1 MLDMD
6 FVTPVPLT
14 LITCTRCHNTGL
26 FQGKKCGECHGI
38 GFGRMVRGKFLYF
51 GEIFTRTALKF
62 RKAKKRLYYFEVI
75 VGIIFILFFFGVFFR
90 DVHQNDLVAD
100 LFSPSFWG
108 AGFGNIVVFFWLGC
122 LALLWLLY
130 RVKSAKITS
139 EEVEKQGFVEEK
151 NALENAWNS
160 GAIENFDA
168 VSHIPHKKRKNI
180 ELSFTAEAQEI
191 FREAFFLAEKQKQ
204 ETVLPIH
211 LFFVLLT
218 NSKIATL
225 FLRLGLPAQIMQ
237 EKIVEI
243 FTDGQCKNDPEISFE
258 VQQILFQSYENAYVS
273 RKRYVD
279 VAEVLEAVVGASH
292 PLQEWLYD
300 LGIEQQRFHN
310 VVEWV
315 RIREKMRDQY
325 QKFRV
330 QASKRSKYGMDRAMT
345 AVATPY
351 LNTFSQDLTRSGTL
365 GYLTTCVARDK
376 ELEEVF
382 RSIDAGRSGVVLV
395 GERGVGKKTIVD
407 GIAERMIEDT
417 VPKRMYDKRL
427 VQLSTTALVAGVD
440 VNGAQERLIHMM
452 GEISH
457 AKNIILFINNVQD
470 LVTGQGF
477 DISETLAE
485 YLSSGR
491 FLIIAT
497 ATSEGYNKHILN
509 TSIGSLFARVDIP
522 EMEENA
528 AIQVVESKVGGIEYE
543 QNVFFSYDAIEN
555 CVKLSTRFLRDQKLP
570 ESAVDLSTEVASFV
584 KSTRGEHQLITKDDV
599 AHVIGQKTGVPV
611 TSISQDESSKLLQ
624 LEEEMHHRVVG
635 QAEAVSMVANA
646 LRRARAEIR
655 STKRPIANFLF
666 LGPTGVGKTEL
677 AKTIAEVYFGGENR
691 MVRLDM
697 SEYQD
702 VSGIY
707 RLIGRPGEQGTGSLT
722 EAVRQKPFSL
732 VLLDEMEKA
741 HPQILDLF
749 LQVFDDGRLT
759 DSTGR
764 VIDFTNTIIIAT
776 SNAGTR
782 YVQEQINAGV
792 ALETIRENLMR
803 SELKDHF
810 RPEFL
815 NRFDGIVLFHALNRE
830 DTKTIAAYML
840 KRITK
845 DLDAR
850 GIGFRVEESG
860 LEHLAQVGFDP
871 EFGAR
876 PMRRAIQDLIENKLA
891 EMILMHQIDRR
902 DTVVLD
908 GAELRVEK
916 GS

>member
-1 MLDMD
+1 MD
-6 FVTPVPLT
+6 FVTPPHLSLVTCPSCHSSGLT
-14 LITCTRCHNTGL
+14 
-26 FQGKKCGECHGI
+26 FEKKCSACHGT
-38 GFGRMVRGKFLYF
+38 GFGRMARGNFLYF
-51 GEIFTRTALKF
+51 GESLNRTALLL
-62 RKAKKRLYYFEVI
+62 RKASKRLYYFELI
-75 VGIIFILFFFGVFFR
+75 VGIFFIFLFFGVFGIKLYS
-90 DVHQNDLVAD
+90 NNLVAD
-100 LFSPSFWG
+100 IFGASFWTE
-108 AGFGNIVVFFWLGC
+108 GFGTIVAFFWLGC
-122 LALLWLLY
+122 LSILWLLY
-130 RVKSAKITS
+130 RVKSAKVET
-139 EEVEKQGFVEEK
+139 EEVETQGFEK
-151 NALENAWNS
+151 NKNAEQDVLNQGIIES
-160 GAIENFDA
+160 FEAIA
-168 VSHIPHKKRKNI
+168 HISHKKRKDI
-180 ELSFTAEAQEI
+180 ARAFTADAQEVL
-191 FREAFFLAEKQKQ
+191 REAFWLAAKYNQ
-204 ETVLPIH
+204 EQILPVH
-211 LFFVLLT
+211 LFHALLS
-218 NSKIATL
+218 NSKVSTL
-225 FLRLGLPAQIMQ
+225 FLRLGLPASIMQ
-237 EKIVEI
+237 EKIAEI
-243 FTDGQCKNDPEISFE
+243 FKDAGHAGGPELSSDF
-258 VQQILFQSYENAYVS
+258 QQIIFQSYENAYVS

-300 LGIEQQRFHN
+300 LGVEEQRFHN

-330 QASKRSKYGMDRAMT
+330 VASKRSKYGLDRAMT

-351 LNTFSQDLTRSGTL
+351 LNSFSQDLTRAGAM

-376 ELEEVF
+376 ELEEIF

-395 GERGVGKKTIVD
+395 GEHGVGKKTIID
-407 GIAERMIEDT
+407 GIAERMIEDA
-417 VPKRMYDKRL
+417 VPGRMYDKRL

-440 VNGAQERLIHMM
+440 INGAQERLIQMM
-452 GEISH
+452 REISH
-457 AKNIILFINNVQD
+457 AKNIILFINNLQD
-470 LVTGQGF
+470 LVSGKGF

-497 ATSEGYNKHILN
+497 ATSDGYNQHILN
-509 TSIGSLFARVDIP
+509 TSIGSLFARVDVP

-555 CVKLSTRFLRDQKLP
+555 CVKLSGRFLRDQKLP
-570 ESAVDLSTEVASFV
+570 ESAVDLSNEVASFV
-584 KSTRGEHQLITKDDV
+584 KSTRGEHQLVTKDDV

-611 TSISQDESSKLLQ
+611 TSITTDESSKLLK
-624 LEEEMHHRVVG
+624 LEEEMHKRVVG
-635 QAEAVSMVANA
+635 QSEAVTLVANA

-792 ALETIRENLMR
+792 PLDTIRDSLMR
-803 SELKDHF
+803 TELKDHF

-830 DTKTIAAYML
+830 DTKTIASYML
-840 KRITK
+840 KRIAK

-850 GIGFRVEESG
+850 GIGFRVEDEG
-860 LEHLAQVGFDP
+860 LERLAQAGFDP

-876 PMRRAIQDLIENKLA
+876 PMRRAIQDLVENKLA
-891 EMILMHQIDRR
+891 EMILEHKIDRR
-902 DTVVLD
+902 DTVVL
-908 GAELRVEK
+908 GGTELRIEK
-916 GS
+916 G

>member
-1 MLDMD
+1 ME
-6 FVTPVPLT
+6 FFTPASIP
-14 LITCTRCHNTGL
+14 LITCPRCHATAV
-26 FQGKKCGECHGI
+26 FESKKCPDCHGI
-38 GFGRMVRGKFLYF
+38 GFGRMIRGKFLYF
-51 GEIFTRTALKF
+51 GEVFTREALQF
-62 RKAKKRLYYFEVI
+62 RKAQKYLYSTELLVGVI
-75 VGIIFILFFFGVFFR
+75 FTVLFFTVFFR
-90 DVHQNDLVAD
+90 DVYQNNLVAD
-100 LFSPSFWG
+100 LFTPSFWS
-108 AGFGNIVVFFWLGC
+108 AGFGTTVAFFWLGC
-122 LALLWLLY
+122 LSLLWLLY
-130 RVKSAKITS
+130 RVKSAKVEKI
-139 EEVEKQGFVEEK
+139 EVETQTFSGNTEK
-151 NALENAWNS
+151 EDS
-160 GAIENFDA
+160 EHTMGTIETFEA
-168 VSHIPHKKRKNI
+168 VAHIPHKKRQDI
-180 ELSFTAEAQEI
+180 LFSYTVEAQEI
-191 FREAFFLAEKQKQ
+191 LRESFFLAHKYKQ
-204 ETVLPIH
+204 EKVLPIH
-211 LFFVLLT
+211 LFFLLLS
-218 NSKIATL
+218 NSKISTL
-225 FLRLGLPAQIMQ
+225 FLRLGLPAQSMQ
-237 EKIVEI
+237 ENIAKVFVEGTEKSDPKFAEDVQKII
-243 FTDGQCKNDPEISFE
+243 FQA
-258 VQQILFQSYENAYVS
+258 YENAYVS
-273 RKRYVD
+273 RKRFVD
-279 VAEVLEAVVGASH
+279 VGELLEAVVAFSQ

-300 LGIEQQRFHN
+300 LGVEEQRFRN
-310 VVEWV
+310 VIEWI

-330 QASKRSKYGMDRAMT
+330 VASKRSKYGLDRAMT

-351 LNTFSQDLTRSGTL
+351 LNSFSQDLTRSGTL

-376 ELEEVF
+376 EIEEIF
-382 RSIDAGRSGVVLV
+382 RAIDAGRSGVVLV
-395 GERGVGKKTIVD
+395 GEHGVGKKTIVD
-407 GIAERMIEDT
+407 GITERMIEDA

-440 VNGAQERLIHMM
+440 INGAQERLIHMM
-452 GEISH
+452 NEISH
-457 AKNIILFINNVQD
+457 AKNIILFINNLQD
-470 LVTGQGF
+470 LVTGKGF

-497 ATSEGYNKHILN
+497 ATSEGYNQHILN
-509 TSIGSLFARVDIP
+509 TSIGTLFSRVDIP

-555 CVKLSTRFLRDQKLP
+555 CVKLSGRFLRDQKLP

-584 KSTRGEHQLITKDDV
+584 KSSRGEHQLVTKDDV

-611 TSISQDESSKLLQ
+611 TSITQDESSKLLK
-624 LEEEMHHRVVG
+624 LEEEMHKRVVG

-691 MVRLDM
+691 MIRLDM
-697 SEYQD
+697 SEYQE

-732 VLLDEMEKA
+732 ILLDEMEKA

-782 YVQEQINAGV
+782 YVQDQIAAGV
-792 ALETIRENLMR
+792 ALDTIRESLMR

-830 DTKTIAAYML
+830 DTKTIAKYML
-840 KRITK
+840 MRIAK

-850 GIGFRVEESG
+850 GIIFRVEDTG
-860 LEHLAQVGFDP
+860 LEHLAEVGFDP

-891 EMILMHQIDRR
+891 EMILERQIDRR

-908 GAELRVEK
+908 GAELRIEK
-916 GS
+916 GR

>member
-1 MLDMD
+1 M
-6 FVTPVPLT
+6 
-14 LITCTRCHNTGL
+14 I
-26 FQGKKCGECHGI
+26 
-38 GFGRMVRGKFLYF
+38 RGKFLFY
-51 GEIFTRTALKF
+51 GESFTNLSLKL
-62 RKAKKRLYYFEVI
+62 RKAQKRLYYLELI
-75 VGIIFILFFFGVFFR
+75 LAIAGIFLFLGLFFGMVYQRNIGAEILEADFWSR
-90 DVHQNDLVAD
+90 SDVA
-100 LFSPSFWG
+100 
-108 AGFGNIVVFFWLGC
+108 VFFWLGV
-122 LALLWLLY
+122 LGILWLLY
-130 RVKSAKITS
+130 RIKHAKVEA
-139 EEVEKQGFVEEK
+139 EEVETQGFEKDKSDLEK
-151 NALENAWNS
+151 NAANQ
-160 GAIENFDA
+160 GMFENFEA
-168 VSHIPHKKRKNI
+168 VAHFPHKKRKNI
-180 ELSFTAEAQEI
+180 ALSFSAEAQEAL
-191 FREAFFLAEKQKQ
+191 REAFVLAEKYKQ
-204 ETVLPIH
+204 EQIIPLH
-211 LFFVLLT
+211 LFFVLLS
-218 NSKIATL
+218 NAKISTL
-225 FLRLGLPAQIMQ
+225 FLRLGLPTQILQ
-237 EKIVEI
+237 EKVSAI
-243 FTDGQCKNDPEISFE
+243 FVDGVQGKDPLFSDE
-258 VQQILFQSYENAYVS
+258 VHQIIFQAYENAYLS
-273 RKRYVD
+273 RKRWVD
-279 VAEVLEAVVGASH
+279 VTELLEAVVDASA

-300 LGIEQQRFHN
+300 LGIEQQKFLN
-310 VVEWV
+310 VVEWI

-330 QASKRSKYGMDRAMT
+330 KASKRSKYGLDRAMT

-351 LNTFSQDLTRSGTL
+351 LNSFSQDLTRAGAL

-376 ELEEVF
+376 EIEEIL
-382 RSIDAGRSGVVLV
+382 RAIDSGRSGVVLV
-395 GERGVGKKTIVD
+395 GEHGVGKMTLIH
-407 GIAERMIEDT
+407 GITERMIEDT

-440 VNGAQERLIHMM
+440 INGAQERLIHMM
-452 GEISH
+452 SEISH
-457 AKNIILFINNVQD
+457 AKNIILFINNLQD

-491 FLIIAT
+491 FIIIAT
-497 ATSEGYNKHILN
+497 ATSEGYNQHILN
-509 TSIGSLFARVDIP
+509 TSIGSLFSRVDVP
-522 EMEENA
+522 EMEENQ

-555 CVKLSTRFLRDQKLP
+555 CVKLSSRFLRDQKLP
-570 ESAVDLSTEVASFV
+570 ESAVDLCNEVASYV
-584 KSTRGEHQLITKDDV
+584 KGTRGEHQLVTKNDV
-599 AHVIGQKTGVPV
+599 AGVIGQKTGVPV
-611 TSISQDESSKLLQ
+611 TNITDDESSKLLK
-624 LEEEMHHRVVG
+624 LEDEMHKRVVG
-635 QAEAVSMVANA
+635 QSEAVSLVANA

-702 VSGIY
+702 VGSIY
-707 RLIGRPGEQGTGSLT
+707 RLIGQPGQQGTGSLT

-782 YVQEQINAGV
+782 YVQEQFSAGV
-792 ALETIRENLMR
+792 AIETIRENLMR
-803 SELKDHF
+803 TELKDHF

-830 DTKTIAAYML
+830 DTKTIASYML
-840 KRITK
+840 KRIAK

-850 GIGFRVEESG
+850 GIGFRVEEAG

-891 EMILMHQIDRR
+891 EMILQHQVERR

-908 GAELRVEK
+908 GSELRVEK
-916 GS
+916 YS

>member
-1 MLDMD
+1 MD
-6 FVTPVPLT
+6 FVTPPSLSLVSCP
-14 LITCTRCHNTGL
+14 TCHSTG
-26 FQGKKCGECHGI
+26 FVGEKKCSACNGI
-38 GFGRMVRGKFLYF
+38 GFGWMIRGKFLYF
-51 GEIFTRTALKF
+51 GESFNRAALLF
-62 RKAKKRLYYFEVI
+62 RKAKKRLYYFEI
-75 VGIIFILFFFGVFFR
+75 FVGLFFVALFFGAFGFKVYS
-90 DVHQNDLVAD
+90 NNLVAD
-100 LFSPSFWG
+100 VFDTAFWKEG
-108 AGFGNIVVFFWLGC
+108 YGMIVAFFWLGC
-122 LALLWLLY
+122 LALLWMLY
-130 RVKSAKITS
+130 RVKSAKV
-139 EEVEKQGFVEEK
+139 EMQEVETQGFESDK
-151 NALENAWNS
+151 NAEQNALTE
-160 GAIENFDA
+160 GIIETFEA
-168 VSHIPHKKRKNI
+168 VAHVPHKKRKDI
-180 ELSFTAEAQEI
+180 ALSFTLEAREVL
-191 FREAFFLAEKQKQ
+191 REAFWLADKYN
-204 ETVLPIH
+204 ETEVLPVHIFH
-211 LFFVLLT
+211 ALLT
-218 NSKIATL
+218 NSKISTL
-225 FLRLGLPAQIMQ
+225 FLRLGLPASVMQ
-237 EKIVEI
+237 EKIAEI
-243 FTDGQCKNDPEISFE
+243 FKDIGHTGGPNLSDAFC
-258 VQQILFQSYENAYVS
+258 QILFQAYENAYVS
-273 RKRYVD
+273 RKRSVD
-279 VAEVLEAVVGASH
+279 VAEILEAVVQFSN

-300 LGIEQQRFHN
+300 LGVEQQRFKN
-310 VVEWV
+310 VVEWI

-330 QASKRSKYGMDRAMT
+330 VASKRSKYGLDRAMT

-351 LNTFSQDLTRSGTL
+351 LNTFSQDLTRSGAL

-376 ELEEVF
+376 ELEEIF

-395 GERGVGKKTIVD
+395 GEHGVGKKTIID
-407 GIAERMIEDT
+407 GIAERMIEDA
-417 VPKRMYDKRL
+417 VPGRMYDKRL

-452 GEISH
+452 QEIAH
-457 AKNIILFINNVQD
+457 AKNIILFINNLQD

-497 ATSEGYNKHILN
+497 ATSDGYNQHILN
-509 TSIGSLFARVDIP
+509 TSIGSLFARVDVP

-543 QNVFFSYDAIEN
+543 QTVFFSYDAIEN
-555 CVKLSTRFLRDQKLP
+555 CVKLSSRFLRDQKLP
-570 ESAVDLSTEVASFV
+570 ESAVDLSNEVASFV
-584 KSTRGEHQLITKDDV
+584 KSSRGEHQLVTKDDV

-611 TSISQDESSKLLQ
+611 TSITSDESSKLLK
-624 LEEEMHHRVVG
+624 LEEEMHKRVVG
-635 QAEAVSMVANA
+635 QSEAVTLVANA

-792 ALETIRENLMR
+792 ALDTIRENLMR

-815 NRFDGIVLFHALNRE
+815 NRFDGIVLFHALGRE
-830 DTKTIAAYML
+830 DTKTIASYML
-840 KRITK
+840 KRIAK
-845 DLDAR
+845 DLDTR

-876 PMRRAIQDLIENKLA
+876 PMRRAIQDIVENKLA
-891 EMILMHQIDRR
+891 ELILEHKIDRR
-902 DTVVLD
+902 DTVVLE
-908 GAELRVEK
+908 GTELKVEK
-916 GS
+916 GY

>member
-1 MLDMD
+1 MD
-6 FVTPVPLT
+6 FVRAPSLS
-14 LITCTRCHNTGL
+14 LIRCTSCNTTGI
-26 FQGKKCGECHGI
+26 FQNKKCPKCHGL
-38 GFGRMVRGKFLYF
+38 GFGRMSRGKFLYL
-51 GEIFTRTALKF
+51 GEVFTSSAL
-62 RKAKKRLYYFEVI
+62 RLQKASKRLYVVEVI
-75 VGIIFILFFFGVFFR
+75 FGVLCIFASFGLFFQKVS
-90 DVHQNDLVAD
+90 QNNLESDILSA
-100 LFSPSFWG
+100 SFWG
-108 AGFGNIVVFFWLGC
+108 DGFGSITVFFWFAL
-122 LALLWLLY
+122 LSLLWLLY
-130 RVKSAKITS
+130 RVKSAKVEA
-139 EEVEKQGFVEEK
+139 EEVEKQSFREENEK
-151 NALENAWNS
+151 EISPWTA
-160 GAIENFDA
+160 GMTENFEA
-168 VSHIPHKKRKNI
+168 VAHIPHKKRKDVL
-180 ELSFTAEAQEI
+180 LSFTPDAKELV
-191 FREAFFLAEKQKQ
+191 REAFFLAEKYYQ
-204 ETVLPIH
+204 EQVLPVHI
-211 LFFVLLT
+211 FYVLLS

-225 FLRLGLPAQIMQ
+225 FLRLGLSSQILQ
-237 EKIVEI
+237 EKVAAI
-243 FTDGQCKNDPEISFE
+243 FVDGSYKGSPVLSAD
-258 VQQILFQSYENAYVS
+258 VQEILFQSYENAYTS
-273 RKRYVD
+273 RKRFVD
-279 VAEVLEAVVGASH
+279 VAEILEAVVSITPA
-292 PLQEWLYD
+292 LQEWLYD
-300 LGIEQQRFHN
+300 LGVEAQRFEN
-310 VVEWV
+310 VVQWI

-330 QASKRSKYGMDRAMT
+330 LASKRSKYGLDRAMT

-351 LNTFSQDLTRSGTL
+351 LNTFSQDLTRSGVM
-365 GYLTTCVARDK
+365 GYLTTCVARDR
-376 ELEEVF
+376 EIEEIF

-395 GERGVGKKTIVD
+395 GEHGVGKKTIID
-407 GIAERMIEDT
+407 GIAERMIEDM

-452 GEISH
+452 NEISH
-457 AKNIILFINNVQD
+457 AKNIILFINNLQD
-470 LVTGQGF
+470 LVTGKGF

-497 ATSEGYNKHILN
+497 ATSEGYNQHILN
-509 TSIGSLFARVDIP
+509 TSIGSLFSRVDVP

-555 CVKLSTRFLRDQKLP
+555 CVKLAGRFLRDQKLP

-584 KSTRGEHQLITKDDV
+584 KSSRGEHQLVSKDDV

-611 TSISQDESSKLLQ
+611 TSITSDESSKLLK
-624 LEEEMHHRVVG
+624 LEEEMHKRVVG
-635 QAEAVSMVANA
+635 QAEAVSVVANA

-782 YVQEQINAGV
+782 YVQEQMNAGV
-792 ALETIRENLMR
+792 ALDTIRESLMR
-803 SELKDHF
+803 TELKDHF

-815 NRFDGIVLFHALNRE
+815 NRFDGVVLFHALNRE
-830 DTKTIAAYML
+830 DTKTIAKYML
-840 KRITK
+840 MRVAK

-860 LEHLAQVGFDP
+860 LEKLAQVGFDP

-876 PMRRAIQDLIENKLA
+876 PMRRAIQDLVENKLA
-891 EMILMHQIDRR
+891 EMVLTHQIDRR

-908 GAELRVEK
+908 GSELRVEK
-916 GS
+916 SS

>member
-1 MLDMD
+1 ME
-6 FVTPVPLT
+6 FVSPAPIS
-14 LITCTRCHNTGL
+14 LIACTRCAATGV
-26 FQGKKCGECHGI
+26 FQTKKCPDCRGI
-38 GFGRMVRGKFLYF
+38 GFGRMIRGKFLYF
-51 GEIFTRTALKF
+51 GETFTREALQF
-62 RKAKKRLYYFEVI
+62 RKAQKYLYGIELLVGVI
-75 VGIIFILFFFGVFFR
+75 FTFLFFTLFLK
-90 DVHQNDLVAD
+90 DLYQNNLVAD
-100 LFSPSFWG
+100 LFTPSFWSG
-108 AGFGNIVVFFWLGC
+108 SFGSTVAFFWLGA
-122 LALLWLLY
+122 LSLLWLLY
-130 RVKSAKITS
+130 RVKSAK
-139 EEVEKQGFVEEK
+139 VEKEDVEVQTFSGSTQKED
-151 NALENAWNS
+151 LEFAT
-160 GAIENFDA
+160 GTIETFDA
-168 VSHIPHKKRKNI
+168 VAHIPHKKRRNI
-180 ELSFTAEAQEI
+180 RLSYTIEAQEI
-191 FREAFFLAEKQKQ
+191 LRESFFLAQKYKQ
-204 ETVLPIH
+204 ETVVPIH
-211 LFFVLLT
+211 LFFTLLS
-218 NSKIATL
+218 NSKISTL
-225 FLRLGLPAQIMQ
+225 FLRLGLPAQSMQ
-237 EKIVEI
+237 ENVAKIFVEGAEKNAPKLSEDVQKII
-243 FTDGQCKNDPEISFE
+243 FQA
-258 VQQILFQSYENAYVS
+258 YENAYLS
-273 RKRYVD
+273 RKRFVD
-279 VAEVLEAVVGASH
+279 VGDVLAAVVAFSH

-300 LGIEQQRFHN
+300 LGVEEQRFHN
-310 VVEWV
+310 VVEWI

-330 QASKRSKYGMDRAMT
+330 VASKRSKYGLDRAMT

-351 LNTFSQDLTRSGTL
+351 LNSFSQDLTRSGSL

-376 ELEEVF
+376 EIEEIF

-395 GERGVGKKTIVD
+395 GEHGVGKKTIVD
-407 GIAERMIEDT
+407 GITERMIEEA

-440 VNGAQERLIHMM
+440 INGAQERLIHMM
-452 GEISH
+452 NEIAH
-457 AKNIILFINNVQD
+457 AKNIILFINNLQD
-470 LVTGQGF
+470 LVTGKGF

-497 ATSEGYNKHILN
+497 ATSEGYNQHILN
-509 TSIGSLFARVDIP
+509 TSIGTLFSRIDIP

-543 QNVFFSYDAIEN
+543 QTVFFSYDAIEN
-555 CVKLSTRFLRDQKLP
+555 CVKLSNRFLRDQKLP

-584 KSTRGEHQLITKDDV
+584 KSTRGEHQLVTKDDV

-611 TSISQDESSKLLQ
+611 TSITQDESSKLLK
-624 LEEEMHHRVVG
+624 LEEEMHKRVVG
-635 QAEAVSMVANA
+635 QSEAVSMVANA

-691 MVRLDM
+691 MIRLDM
-697 SEYQD
+697 SEYQE

-732 VLLDEMEKA
+732 ILLDEMEKA

-782 YVQEQINAGV
+782 YVQEQMNAGV
-792 ALETIRENLMR
+792 GLDIIRENLMR

-830 DTKTIAAYML
+830 DTKTIAKYML
-840 KRITK
+840 MRIAK

-850 GIGFRVEESG
+850 GIAFRVEETG
-860 LEHLAQVGFDP
+860 LEHLAEVGFDP

-891 EMILMHQIDRR
+891 EMILQRQVDRR

-908 GAELRVEK
+908 GAELRIEK
-916 GS
+916 G